1 MNALDRCAP
10 EWFQVIDA
18 WFRVSNPTLD
28 DAVPSAWALLMQ
40 QANQSAENGDVEE
53 ALRVFQEAMAYPGIS
68 QEIVALTAFG
78 IAVVLI
84 NNNQLTNALAYAEQ
98 CAALLPGRVECTVLL
113 AYVLVRQRNWSRA
126 IPALERAAKLGNGLA
141 SAFLALLY
149 TICER
154 YAEAEVSAKRALAL
168 GIDFGAELTALSLW
182 CARMEQG
189 KSWEESCFFEPDE
202 PGDMEQVYPR
212 LPQCVS
218 VYESPNFRSA
228 KLVVYTLSDAK
239 YFNEYTVATLV
250 SVAQTSTQSAIHVH
264 VVNPDAGLGRCLQA
278 LTVRYP
284 GLPIKV
290 TAEFGDLPPQFVAV
304 YCSNI
309 RFIRCQ
315 HAMQGDE
322 RPYVLV
328 DGDSVFNR
336 DSMTLL
342 GDVANFDL
350 GLIMHEHE
358 PAWARCSAACVIVA
372 PTAAGRQFFTRVAW
386 FIWQHLERKRC
397 RWFVDQIALY
407 WTMRSSNDQLRIAH
421 LDQARYCNTN
431 GSDEAI
437 LWTFPMNKNDNDH
450 PITLRVEAL
459 KASLY
464 S

>member
-10 EWFQVIDA
+10 EWFQIIDA
-18 WFRVSNPTLD
+18 HFRPPNFVFNG
-28 DAVPSAWALLMQ
+28 AVPGPWVFLMQ
-40 QANQSAENGDVEE
+40 QAKQNTENGNIEE

-68 QEIVALTAFG
+68 LEAVAFSLAG
-78 IAVVLI
+78 IALALI
-84 NNNQLTNALAYAEQ
+84 DSNRLSEAFAYAEK
-98 CAALLPGRVECTVLL
+98 CAALLPDREECATLL
-113 AYVLVRQRNWSRA
+113 AYLWVRQRNWPNA
-126 IPALERAAKLGNGLA
+126 IPALERAAELGNSLT

-154 YAEAEVSAKRALAL
+154 YAEAEVAAKRALAL
-168 GIDFGAELTALSLW
+168 GIDFGAEFTALSLW
-182 CARMEQG
+182 CSQMEQG
-189 KSWEESCFFEPDE
+189 KSWEGSCFFEPDE

-212 LPQCVS
+212 LPQCTS

-264 VVNPDAGLGRCLQA
+264 VVNPDEGVNRCLQA

-284 GLPIKV
+284 DLPIKI
-290 TAEFGDLPPQFVAV
+290 TAESGYLPPQFVAV

-322 RPYVLV
+322 RPYVLI

-336 DSMTLL
+336 DPMTLF
-342 GDVANFDL
+342 GDFAHFDL

-358 PAWARCSAACVIVA
+358 PAWARCSAACVVVA
-372 PTAAGRQFFTRVAW
+372 PTAAGRDFFRRVAW

-397 RWFVDQIALY
+397 RWFVDQIALF
-407 WTMRSSNDQLRIAH
+407 WANRNSNDQLRIAY
-421 LDQARYCNTN
+421 LDKARYCNTN
-431 GSDEAI
+431 GSDDAI
-437 LWTFPMNKNDNDH
+437 LWTFSMNKNESDH
-450 PITLRVEAL
+450 PITLRIEAL